1 MPLKKTLKPMKKKF
15 LNKEKA
21 FVTIRR
27 VYSHLS
33 VLSDQE
39 ILDYYHVENVQALEA
54 HIAHIKHILQQEI
67 ENYKE
72 ELAEIDTCFCVD
84 SKGEFKSL
92 YTSKKEAERQIV
104 YTQKTKHIKLDLYPC
119 PYHCGWH
126 LYKL

>member
-1 MPLKKTLKPMKKKF
+1 MKKKF

-33 VLSDQE
+33 VYSDQE

-54 HIAHIKHILQQEI
+54 HIAHIKYILQQEI

-72 ELAEIDTCFCVD
+72 EMAEIDTCFCVD
-84 SKGEFKSL
+84 SKGEFKYL
-92 YTSKKEAERQIV
+92 YTHKEKAQKQI
-104 YTQKTKHIKLDLYPC
+104 THFQQTKGIKLDLYAC